1 MGRRLRPQT
10 EARRNVQRKNY
21 QENIVTPYFVSTG
34 VGLLVSQGKE
44 KVTTAWALRFLFP
57 VGAFKK
63 KITNFYVYGIWV
75 FCLLVC
81 MYHVCA
87 ILVETRR
94 VLDSVELQL
103 TGVSHHVNRSQGK
116 QTHFLS
122 KSNKC

>member
-1 MGRRLRPQT
+1 MGRRLR
-10 EARRNVQRKNY
+10 NVQRKHY

-44 KVTTAWALRFLFP
+44 KVTTAWALRFLSP

-63 KITNFYVYGIWV
+63 IINFYVYGIWV

-87 ILVETRR
+87 IPIETRR

>member
-1 MGRRLRPQT
+1 MK
-10 EARRNVQRKNY
+10 AQRKNY
-21 QENIVTPYFVSTG
+21 QENIVTPYFVSTE

-63 KITNFYVYGIWV
+63 IINFYVYGIWV

-87 ILVETRR
+87 IPIETRR
-94 VLDSVELQL
+94 ECWILWNWSLPVLATMLIEAKGNKPISSIRATSDSN
-103 TGVSHHVNRSQGK
+103 H
-116 QTHFLS
+116 
-122 KSNKC
+122 